1 MLACS
6 CKLYH
11 SFLTDI
17 DRSVTNLKAGRA
29 EAHYLGTSSRS
40 LLSFQSSNR
49 MTYNSKQAA
58 ESTASSCAQTDE
70 RTFSALMEFGPQP
83 QLYYLISEWDKESG
97 SVGRHW
103 SVYSPAV
110 LRHGKVANANHDG
123 PQQSP
128 LHQNGSWILYINCQR
143 IVCTIWKTPICDA
156 IYTRSLTVL
165 HQGNIRRCKAT
176 TLIKDPMHLGLLSA
190 YWYLYF
196 HPEPHRPILCKQCM
210 HNFHIGFI
218 LSVHHL
224 PAFPRINQTF
234 E

>member
-58 ESTASSCAQTDE
+58 ESTASLCAQTDE

-83 QLYYLISEWDKESG
+83 QLYLISEWDKESG

-103 SVYSPAV
+103 SVYSPAIFAV
-110 LRHGKVANANHDG
+110 ARRQHLLRI
-123 PQQSP
+123 P
-128 LHQNGSWILYINCQR
+128 
-143 IVCTIWKTPICDA
+143 CTSGFLA
-156 IYTRSLTVL
+156 LT
-165 HQGNIRRCKAT
+165 GTCTSI
-176 TLIKDPMHLGLLSA
+176 
-190 YWYLYF
+190 
-196 HPEPHRPILCKQCM
+196 RPILCKQCM

-224 PAFPRINQTF
+224 PAFLRTNQTF